1 MKKIKTLILLLAA
14 IFFLA
19 GCGSVIY
26 PTEEE
31 IFVSWG
37 VISNEFAENPGVKA
51 RFTIENRSNLTL
63 DGQNWALYYNQT
75 PRETVRQPENATI
88 TRISGDWY
96 KLVPNKSFELKP
108 GATIELEYEAQAWL
122 IKEVDAPLGP
132 YFVYYNSKGEEAS
145 VVPVK
150 QYLVEPFVRNEQMNR
165 HRNDLEPIPTAAFL
179 YQRNLALKE
188 LPDGDLPVITPT
200 PVSVVRNGRYI
211 TFESAPEVLYAE
223 GLENEARLLAASVAR
238 LSQTTVTPRVSD
250 GPAPNAIYLSVRP
263 LKVNGI
269 TDEAY
274 RLEIKADRSV
284 SISGSDAAG
293 VFYGIQSLMAL
304 LPAESF
310 YGQSVPGR
318 LPEIVIEDAPRFGFR
333 SLHLDVARNFQSK
346 ATVLKLID
354 AMAFYKLNYFM
365 FQLSEDEAWRIEID
379 ALPELTEV
387 ASRRGHTV
395 KASTDILHPS
405 YGSGPFADHPDSYG
419 SGYYTREDYKEI
431 IRYAQ
436 QRHITVIPT
445 INLPGHSRAAIRAME
460 ARYNKFMAAGDEEKA
475 EEFRLIDPED
485 RSVYNSAQS
494 YNDNVVCVARES
506 VYRFFETVIDGI
518 IVLHEEAGVPLEYF
532 HTGGDEV
539 PEGVWKDSP
548 MCVELLQTLPE
559 ISDPKNLQAVFFE
572 RTVDILHRKGLKI
585 GGWEEVALL
594 KTADGDY
601 VPNPAFVGKNVIPW
615 VWNNLGQWA
624 DLSYRL
630 ANAGYPVVMCDVS
643 NFYFDLAYNKDP
655 LEPGLYWGGFVDV
668 RNAWQF
674 APYNSF
680 VTNLKTGM
688 GRPID
693 PDREFADREKL
704 NPSARPN
711 IVGLQAQLWG
721 ETIRGRDML
730 EYYYLPK
737 LIGFAETAWS
747 QPRPFETQS
756 NPEIRRRQMD
766 EGWNLFANV
775 LGRRELPRLAG
786 MSGGYNYRIP
796 PPGAILENGTLK
808 ANVEYPGLTI
818 RYTTDGSEPTRSS
831 MLYEGPVSVSGSVRV
846 KAFDASGRGSRALAA
861 E

>member
-1 MKKIKTLILLLAA
+1 
-14 IFFLA
+14 
-19 GCGSVIY
+19 
-26 PTEEE
+26 
-31 IFVSWG
+31 
-37 VISNEFAENPGVKA
+37 
-51 RFTIENRSNLTL
+51 
-63 DGQNWALYYNQT
+63 
-75 PRETVRQPENATI
+75 
-88 TRISGDWY
+88 
-96 KLVPNKSFELKP
+96 
-108 GATIELEYEAQAWL
+108 
-122 IKEVDAPLGP
+122 
-132 YFVYYNSKGEEAS
+132 
-145 VVPVK
+145 
-150 QYLVEPFVRNEQMNR
+150 
-165 HRNDLEPIPTAAFL
+165 
-179 YQRNLALKE
+179 
-188 LPDGDLPVITPT
+188 
-200 PVSVVRNGRYI
+200 
-211 TFESAPEVLYAE
+211 
-223 GLENEARLLAASVAR
+223 
-238 LSQTTVTPRVSD
+238 
-250 GPAPNAIYLSVRP
+250 
-263 LKVNGI
+263 
-269 TDEAY
+269 
-274 RLEIKADRSV
+274 
-284 SISGSDAAG
+284 
-293 VFYGIQSLMAL
+293 
-304 LPAESF
+304 
-310 YGQSVPGR
+310 
-318 LPEIVIEDAPRFGFR
+318 
-333 SLHLDVARNFQSK
+333 
-346 ATVLKLID
+346 
-354 AMAFYKLNYFM
+354 
-365 FQLSEDEAWRIEID
+365 
-379 ALPELTEV
+379 
-387 ASRRGHTV
+387 
-395 KASTDILHPS
+395 
-405 YGSGPFADHPDSYG
+405 
-419 SGYYTREDYKEI
+419 
-431 IRYAQ
+431 
-436 QRHITVIPT
+436 
-445 INLPGHSRAAIRAME
+445 
-460 ARYNKFMAAGDEEKA
+460 
-475 EEFRLIDPED
+475 
-485 RSVYNSAQS
+485 
-494 YNDNVVCVARES
+494 
-506 VYRFFETVIDGI
+506 
-518 IVLHEEAGVPLEYF
+518 
-532 HTGGDEV
+532 
-539 PEGVWKDSP
+539 